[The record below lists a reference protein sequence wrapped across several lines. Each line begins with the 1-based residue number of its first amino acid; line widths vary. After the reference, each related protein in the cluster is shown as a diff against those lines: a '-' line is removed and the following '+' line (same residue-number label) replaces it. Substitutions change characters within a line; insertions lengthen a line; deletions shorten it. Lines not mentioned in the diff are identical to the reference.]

1 MWTTESKILIQGITE
16 SFGLNCIAKMKAYG
30 TNIVAGVSAGE
41 SKREILEIPIFDL
54 VETAIEAVETID
66 TSIIFVPP
74 YEVLDA
80 ALEAIAANIKN
91 LIIVTSGVPPLDLVH
106 LLDKARTTDTL
117 VLGSSSSGIIIP
129 EIICLGSLEP
139 EFYTVGNVGLISYSD
154 RLNYE
159 VALQLNRAG
168 LGQSIVV
175 TLGDENINC
184 SSFEQWLDILERDE
198 RTQAI
203 VLIAQTNKP
212 FDNSL
217 IQYLQT
223 QTKKPTI
230 VYLAGVEVPIPR
242 HLTDAASIIAHQLS
256 YSVTGV
262 DRQKQL
268 VTTLEKAEINLIKRL
283 SQIPEAIVA
292 LF

>member
-1 MWTTESKILIQGITE
+1 MWTTDSKILIQGITE
-16 SFGLNCIAKMKAYG
+16 SFALAYIAKMQKYG
-30 TNIVAGVSAGE
+30 NNIVAGVSAGE
-41 SKREILEIPIFDL
+41 SGQEVLEIPVFDL
-54 VETAIEAVETID
+54 VETAITAVGTID

-80 ALEAIAANIKN
+80 ALEAIAANIKK
-91 LIIVTSGVPPLDLVH
+91 IIIITSGVPPLDLVR

-117 VLGSSSSGIIIP
+117 VLGSGSSGIIIP
-129 EIICLGSLEP
+129 ETICLGSLEP
-139 EFYTVGNVGLISYSD
+139 EFYTLGNVGLISYSN

-159 VALQLNRAG
+159 VALQLNWAG

-175 TLGDENINC
+175 TLGDENIIC
-184 SSFEQWLDILERDE
+184 SSFEQWLDILEQDN

-203 VLIAQTNKP
+203 VLITQINKS

-223 QTKKPTI
+223 QISKPTI

-256 YSVTGV
+256 YSVTGI

-268 VTTLEKAEINLIKRL
+268 VATLEKAKINLVKRL
-283 SQIPEAIVA
+283 SQIPETIVA
-292 LF
+292 LL